1 MGIGDA
7 DVSADCV
14 ADPEAEDDRLGKL
27 LAVATPDDDREADD
41 VRDKEPLALA
51 EAETVTLELDDFVAV
66 ELPVDVHVWETVAL
80 SVDHALV
87 DAVKLGTVDVETVGE
102 DVRVVD
108 IDRVSVG
115 LTELRAEELAATE
128 VLASAEGDPLLL
140 GDWLV
145 LIEILELPVPVVVRV
160 VVRVLVVV
168 NVGDHV
174 RISVAVDVRVSA
186 AEIEGLALA
195 DRVALLVI
203 VPLREG
209 VVVCVGVLAAVEER
223 DCVVE
228 RVDVPDTL
236 IERVPEIE
244 REPELLPVVDRD
256 AVSVRLAVPLL
267 LCIGDTE
274 ADRVDDTVPL
284 PLREP

>member
-1 MGIGDA
+1 VGIGDA

>member
-1 MGIGDA
+1 VGIGDA

-115 LTELRAEELAATE
+115 LTELRAEELTAAE

>member
-115 LTELRAEELAATE
+115 LTELRAEELTAAE